1 MITFSGLFW
10 FFQLSYN
17 LSQPRLSR
25 MGAPVGLKILIG
37 GGFDVLIFFL
47 SDNLYDKLAF
57 WAEWLASL
65 RHLSLKATNF
75 AKPIIISDRKLNSKK
90 IGSVWISFRF
100 NHFLAI

>member
-1 MITFSGLFW
+1 MTQPGEVETLLKQVLEQCSFLKKI
-10 FFQLSYN
+10 FQVI
-17 LSQPRLSR
+17 SR
-25 MGAPVGLKILIG
+25 VVVQRSKSFIHR
-37 GGFDVLIFFL
+37 
-47 SDNLYDKLAF
+47 LAF